1 MSAADLRKHRIVAVA
16 GGLPKVT
23 ALRAVL
29 RSRMLHGLIIDE
41 ATAQALAAE
50 KPETTSGGAKDKSR
64 KGSKRQHMGGLN
76 VRSREE
82 SVRILRRQTDQPA

>member
-1 MSAADLRKHRIVAVA
+1 MSAADLKKHRIVAVA

-41 ATAQALAAE
+41 ATAQALATD
-50 KPETTSGGAKDKSR
+50 KPGETSGRTKRNPGR
-64 KGSKRQHMGGLN
+64 K
-76 VRSREE
+76 
-82 SVRILRRQTDQPA
+82 